1 MLRAS
6 LPLGFAAALL
16 TLSACDTAPGP
27 ASGLNDAPTV
37 SGLSVSPT
45 LVYRDDLTVTNNR
58 VRIPLTASA
67 TVSDPENRLDSVLLV
82 VENPATTSTG
92 GALPPLVRLP
102 MTASGGQYSAAASLN
117 LAAAA
122 YGGYRV
128 LVVAKDKDGRLG
140 EALALLSYDVRGQA
154 PTVSAATATVSGQ
167 SVTVVATVS
176 DPDGLADVTRVEA
189 VPASDPN
196 GGNTFVLFD
205 NGQGVDET
213 ANDGRYTARFEVQG
227 SGTLRLLVRA
237 YDRAGL
243 KSADVLVE
251 ARVGS

>member
-6 LPLGFAAALL
+6 FPLGLAAALL

-27 ASGLNDAPTV
+27 SDGLNAAPSV
-37 SGLSVSPT
+37 SGLSVTPT
-45 LVYRDDLTVTNNR
+45 LVYRDDLTTTNNR

-67 TVSDPENRLDSVLLV
+67 TVSDPESRLDSVLLV

-102 MTASGGQYSAAASLN
+102 MAASGGRYTATTTLD
-117 LAAAA
+117 LAATA

-140 EALALLSYDVRGQA
+140 ESLALLSYDVRGKA
-154 PTVSAATATVSGQ
+154 PTISQATASVSGQ

-205 NGQGVDET
+205 NGQGADV
-213 ANDGRYTARFEVQG
+213 AAGDGRYTARFEVQG
-227 SGTLRLLVRA
+227 AGTLRLLVRA

-251 ARVGS
+251 ARVGG